1 MNFSQSMRKT
11 RIKICGIRRV
21 EDAMHAAYAGA
32 DAIGLN
38 FYAPSPR
45 AVTLQQAMAV
55 RDALPPFVS
64 TVALFVNASRSEV
77 INVCDS
83 LNPSLL
89 QFHGDEDHDYCA
101 SFSRPYLKAIRVGT
115 AMKADDLVQLHVEF
129 STAMALLLDTLSA
142 GQYGGTG
149 ESFNW
154 DVIPV
159 SLREKII
166 LSGGLTPLNVDG
178 AVRKIKPWAVDVS
191 SGVEIEKGISDP
203 KKILAF
209 MSAVQRADAELYKE

>member
-1 MNFSQSMRKT
+1 MRKT

-21 EDAMHAAYAGA
+21 EDAVLAADAGA
-32 DAIGLN
+32 DAIGLI

-45 AVTLQQAMAV
+45 AVTLQQAIAV
-55 RDALPPFVS
+55 SDALRPFVS
-64 TVALFVNASRSEV
+64 TVALFVNAARSEV
-77 INVCDS
+77 IEVCES

-101 SFSRPYLKAIRVGT
+101 SFSRPYVKAIRVG
-115 AMKADDLVQLHVEF
+115 ASMKADDLVQLHTEF
-129 STAMALLLDTLSA
+129 STAKALLLDTLSA

-166 LSGGLTPLNVDG
+166 LSGGLTPINVGD
-178 AVRKIKPWAVDVS
+178 AVRKVRPWAVDVS
-191 SGVEIEKGISDP
+191 SGVEMQKSIKDP
-203 KKILAF
+203 EKILAF
-209 MSAVQRADAELYKE
+209 MSAVQHADAEVSEAQIGI

>member
-1 MNFSQSMRKT
+1 MRKT

-55 RDALPPFVS
+55 RNALPPFVS
-64 TVALFVNASRSEV
+64 TVALFVNAARSEV
-77 INVCDS
+77 IEVCES

-89 QFHGDEDHDYCA
+89 QFHGDEAHDYCA
-101 SFSRPYLKAIRVGT
+101 SFSRPYVKAIRVG
-115 AMKADDLVQLHVEF
+115 ASMKADDLVQLQIEF
-129 STAMALLLDTLSA
+129 STAKALLLDTLSA

-154 DVIPV
+154 DVIPA

-166 LSGGLTPLNVDG
+166 LSGGLTPANVG
-178 AVRKIKPWAVDVS
+178 EAVRKIRPWAVDVS
-191 SGVEIEKGISDP
+191 SGVELQKGVSDP
-203 KKILAF
+203 EKILAF
-209 MSAVQRADAELYKE
+209 MSAIQRADAEVSEAQIGI

>member
-1 MNFSQSMRKT
+1 MRKT
-11 RIKICGIRRV
+11 RVKICGIRRV
-21 EDAMHAAYAGA
+21 EDAVLAADAGA
-32 DAIGLN
+32 DAIGLI

-45 AVTLQQAMAV
+45 AATLQQAIAV

-64 TVALFVNASRSEV
+64 TVALFVNAARLEV
-77 INVCDS
+77 IEVCES

-89 QFHGDEDHDYCA
+89 QFHGDEEHDYCA
-101 SFSRPYLKAIRVGT
+101 SFSRPYVKAIRVG
-115 AMKADDLVQLHVEF
+115 ASMKADDLVQLQTEF
-129 STAMALLLDTLSA
+129 STAKALLLDTLSA

-166 LSGGLTPLNVDG
+166 LSGGLTPINVGD
-178 AVRKIKPWAVDVS
+178 AVRKVRPWAVDVS
-191 SGVEIEKGISDP
+191 SGVEMQKSIKDP
-203 KKILAF
+203 EKILAF
-209 MSAVQRADAELYKE
+209 MSAVQHADAEVSEAQIGI

>member
-1 MNFSQSMRKT
+1 MRKT

-21 EDAMHAAYAGA
+21 EDALLAAHAGA
-32 DAIGLN
+32 GAIGLI
-38 FYAPSPR
+38 FYTPSPR
-45 AVTLQQAMAV
+45 AVTLQQAIAV

-64 TVALFVNASRSEV
+64 TVALFVNAARSEV
-77 INVCDS
+77 IEVCES

-101 SFSRPYLKAIRVGT
+101 SFSRPYLKAIRVGASMT
-115 AMKADDLVQLHVEF
+115 AVDLVQLHTEF
-129 STAMALLLDTLSA
+129 STAKALLLDTLSA

-154 DVIPV
+154 DVIPQ

-166 LSGGLTPLNVDG
+166 LSGGLTPMNVGD
-178 AVRKIKPWAVDVS
+178 AVRKVRPWAVDVS
-191 SGVEIEKGISDP
+191 SGIEMQKGIKDP
-203 KKILAF
+203 EKILAF
-209 MSAVQRADAELYKE
+209 MSAVQHADAEGL

>member
-1 MNFSQSMRKT
+1 MRKT

-21 EDAMHAAYAGA
+21 EDAMLAANAGA
-32 DAIGLN
+32 DAIGLI

-45 AVTLQQAMAV
+45 AVTLQQAIAV

-64 TVALFVNASRSEV
+64 TVALFVNAARAEV
-77 INVCDS
+77 NEVCEL

-101 SFSRPYLKAIRVGT
+101 SFSRPYLKAIRVG
-115 AMKADDLVQLHVEF
+115 ASMKAHDLIQLENEF
-129 STAMALLLDTLSA
+129 STAKALLLDTLSA
-142 GQYGGTG
+142 EQYGGTG

-154 DVIPV
+154 DVIPA

-166 LSGGLTPLNVDG
+166 LSGGLTPTNVGD
-178 AVRKIKPWAVDVS
+178 AVQKVRPWAVDVS
-191 SGVEIEKGISDP
+191 SGIEMQKAIKDP
-203 KKILAF
+203 EKIVAF
-209 MSAVQRADAELYKE
+209 MLAVQRADAQVTQATQAT

>member
-1 MNFSQSMRKT
+1 MRKT

-21 EDAMHAAYAGA
+21 EDAMLAAQAGA
-32 DAIGLN
+32 DVIGLI

-45 AVTLQQAMAV
+45 AVTLQQAIVV

-64 TVALFVNASRSEV
+64 TVALFVNAARSDV
-77 INVCDS
+77 NKVCES

-101 SFSRPYLKAIRVGT
+101 SFSRPYLKAIRVG
-115 AMKADDLVQLHVEF
+115 ASMKADDLVQLQIEF
-129 STAMALLLDTLSA
+129 STAKALLLDTLSA

-154 DVIPV
+154 DVIPE

-166 LSGGLTPLNVDG
+166 LSGGLTPINVG
-178 AVRKIKPWAVDVS
+178 EAVRKIRPWAVDVS
-191 SGVEIEKGISDP
+191 SGVEMQKGIKDP
-203 KKILAF
+203 EKILAF
-209 MSAVQRADAELYKE
+209 ISAIQRADAEASAAQIGI